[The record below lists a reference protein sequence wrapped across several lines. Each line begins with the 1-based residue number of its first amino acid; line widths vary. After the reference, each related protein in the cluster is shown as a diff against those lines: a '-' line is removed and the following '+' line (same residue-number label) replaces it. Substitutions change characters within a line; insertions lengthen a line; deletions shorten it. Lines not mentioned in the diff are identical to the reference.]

1 MMNPYVNRYRTVQA
15 STADGPQVLML
26 VFDQLLGQLRLA
38 RKAYG
43 EGQPGGEL
51 PLLRTM
57 NSVMALIKAL
67 DHTVIPELSGNLH
80 RLYLFILDLLQQG
93 FEQARVEPLD
103 QAEDFLTQLRDTWK
117 QAIEQERQAAAGGER
132 ATPARAV

>member
-67 DHTVIPELSGNLH
+67 DHTVLPELSGNLH
-80 RLYLFILDLLQQG
+80 RLYVFILDLLQQG
-93 FEQARVEPLD
+93 FEEARTEPLD
-103 QAEDFLTQLRDTWK
+103 HAENMLSQLRETWK
-117 QAIEQERQAAAGGER
+117 QAIDQERQAGLGVEAA
-132 ATPARAV
+132 PQARAV